1 MKTEIDFITEID
13 NALKCNLSSLMFNK
27 QVQFRTVKEVMPNA
41 DYNGTIITL
50 KCFLNNKRVG
60 MISISNESLLFLD
73 IETNKTIL
81 GNVNDLDSFVFGITK
96 YIQNISLLM
105 QINNN

>member
-1 MKTEIDFITEID
+1 MKTQIDFITEID

-27 QVQFRTVKEVMPNA
+27 QVQFRTVKDVIPNA

-60 MISISNESLLFLD
+60 LISINNESLLFLD

-96 YIQNISLLM
+96 HIQNISLLM

>member
-1 MKTEIDFITEID
+1 MKTQIDYITEID

-27 QVQFRTVKEVMPNA
+27 QVQFRTVKDVIPNA

-50 KCFLNNKRVG
+50 KCFLNSKRVG
-60 MISISNESLLFLD
+60 LISISNESLLFMDL
-73 IETNKTIL
+73 ETNKTML

-96 YIQNISLLM
+96 HIQNISLLI

>member
-27 QVQFRTVKEVMPNA
+27 QVQFRTVKDVMPNA
-41 DYNGTIITL
+41 DYNGTIITM

-60 MISISNESLLFLD
+60 MISISENELLFID
-73 IETNKTIL
+73 IETNKTML

>member
-27 QVQFRTVKEVMPNA
+27 QVQFRTVKDVMPNA
-41 DYNGTIITL
+41 DYNGTIITM

>member
-1 MKTEIDFITEID
+1 MKTQIDYITEID

-27 QVQFRTVKEVMPNA
+27 EVQFRTVKDIIPNA

-60 MISISNESLLFLD
+60 LISINNESLLFMDL
-73 IETNKTIL
+73 ETNKTML
-81 GNVNDLDSFVFGITK
+81 GNVNDLDSFIFGITK
-96 YIQNISLLM
+96 HIQNISLLM

>member
-27 QVQFRTVKEVMPNA
+27 QVQFRTVKDIIPNA
-41 DYNGTIITL
+41 DYNGTIITM
-50 KCFLNNKRVG
+50 KCFLNTKRVG
-60 MISISNESLLFLD
+60 MISISENELLFLD

-96 YIQNISLLM
+96 HIKNISLLM